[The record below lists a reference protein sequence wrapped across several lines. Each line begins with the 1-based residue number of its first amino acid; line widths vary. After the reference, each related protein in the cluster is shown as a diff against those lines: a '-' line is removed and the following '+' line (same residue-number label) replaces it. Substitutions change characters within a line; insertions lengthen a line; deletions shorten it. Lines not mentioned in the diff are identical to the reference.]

1 SHAIGI
7 VRACSGHPALL
18 ACVTEVCGQPRS
30 MNEAMM
36 RPLAS
41 VRARLRA
48 PLVWI
53 VVCGA
58 LVIGGCERRGSIGP
72 GAQQVELPDQEVT
85 DFTVSETDLG
95 RVEWKL
101 YAGYAATYSARNVVL
116 VRRLRV
122 DFYDDKGQKSSE
134 LQAREGEMNQM
145 TRDMTARG
153 NVVIQTTNG
162 VRMQTESA
170 RFLNKSQKIVTED
183 FVRVERADDVL
194 TGYGFESDPGLEH
207 FQFKREVKA
216 DVRSR
221 PDQLGGPGRGG
232 H

>member
-1 SHAIGI
+1 
-7 VRACSGHPALL
+7 
-18 ACVTEVCGQPRS
+18 
-30 MNEAMM
+30 MM
-36 RPLAS
+36 RPHAS

-48 PLVWI
+48 PFVWI
-53 VVCGA
+53 LACGA
-58 LVIGGCERRGSIGP
+58 LVVTGCERRGSIGP
-72 GAQQVELPDQEVT
+72 GTRQVELPDQEVT
-85 DFTVSETDLG
+85 DFTISETDLG

-116 VRRLRV
+116 VRKVRI

-153 NVVIQTTNG
+153 NVVIQTTSG

-170 RFLNKSQKIVTED
+170 RFLNKSQKIVTDD
-183 FVRVERADDVL
+183 FVRVERGDDVL

-207 FQFKREVKA
+207 FQFKRKVKA
-216 DVRSR
+216 EVHSR
-221 PDQLGGPGRGG
+221 PDQLGAPGGGG